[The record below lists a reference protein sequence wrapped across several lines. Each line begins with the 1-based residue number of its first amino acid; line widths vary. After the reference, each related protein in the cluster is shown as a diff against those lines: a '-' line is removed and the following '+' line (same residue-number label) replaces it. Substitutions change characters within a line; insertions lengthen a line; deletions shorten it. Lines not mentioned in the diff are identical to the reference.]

1 MSDVLTDAAA
11 DAVRAGNADPDPVL
25 AEMTDYGRD
34 EHFPIVGPDAGRFLR
49 LLARLTGAERVFE
62 FGSGF
67 GYSAAW
73 VADALPADGELV
85 LTDFDPEN
93 LQKAREFLDQTG
105 DIEKC
110 VFEAG
115 DAFETF
121 DARDGP
127 YDLVFVDCQKTRYA
141 EALDRAVP
149 ELRDGAVVVAD
160 NVLDGP
166 ASPADLRDAFAGD
179 APSDAAAGIAEYVEK
194 VRSAPFET
202 AIVPLGEGLSVSRYS
217 P

>member
-11 DAVRAGNADPDPVL
+11 AAVRAGNPDTDPVL
-25 AEMTDYGRD
+25 AEMTEYGHD

-49 LLARLTGAERVFE
+49 LLARLVGAERVFE

-73 VADALPADGELV
+73 FADALPADGELV

-93 LQKAREFLDQTG
+93 LEKAREFLERTG
-105 DIEKC
+105 DAEKC
-110 VFEAG
+110 AFEAG

-121 DARDGP
+121 DAHDGP
-127 YDLVFVDCQKTRYA
+127 YDIVFVDCQKTRYA
-141 EALDRAVP
+141 DALDRAVP
-149 ELRDGAVVVAD
+149 ELRDGGLVVAD

-166 ASPADLRDAFAGD
+166 ASPAELRDAFGGNP
-179 APSDAAAGIAEYVEK
+179 PSDTAAGIAKYVEK
-194 VRSAPFET
+194 AGEEPFET
-202 AIVPLGEGLSVSRYS
+202 AIVPLGEGLAVSRYS

>member
-11 DAVRAGNADPDPVL
+11 DAVRAGNAEPGAVL
-25 AEMTDYGRD
+25 AEMTEYGRD

-49 LLARLTGAERVFE
+49 LLARLTGARRVFE

-73 VADALPADGELV
+73 FADALPADGELV
-85 LTDFDPEN
+85 LTDFDETN
-93 LQKAREFLDQTG
+93 LEKAREFLERTG
-105 DIEKC
+105 DAEKC
-110 VFEAG
+110 AFEAG

-141 EALDRAVP
+141 DALDRAIP
-149 ELRDGAVVVAD
+149 ELRDGGLVVAD

-166 ASPADLRDAFAGD
+166 VTPEEMRKAFHGRP
-179 APSDAAAGIAEYVEK
+179 PSDAAAGIAEYVEN